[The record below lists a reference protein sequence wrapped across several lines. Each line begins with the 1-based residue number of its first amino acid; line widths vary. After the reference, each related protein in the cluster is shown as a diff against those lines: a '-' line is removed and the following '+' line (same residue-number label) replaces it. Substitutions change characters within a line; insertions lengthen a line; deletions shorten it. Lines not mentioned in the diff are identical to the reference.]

1 MYENCCLKSFLS
13 VDCHW
18 KASNETKYCSLLKNI
33 KNTFFVRNIFL
44 PKESNVFHRNL
55 FLQEGFKSSFSRN
68 WFWQIGPFI
77 RENFLIDVYLLIT
90 NITFNN
96 DSLMPV
102 IFTFLHFAR
111 NFDKTLEIPSENKF
125 SRISYFVYVKE
136 YFLDLF
142 YRKTKTLQFELK
154 ICKNYPL

>member
-1 MYENCCLKSFLS
+1 MFSTEIYSCRRGLKALFHGIDFGKLGHSFA
-13 VDCHW
+13 
-18 KASNETKYCSLLKNI
+18 KIY
-33 KNTFFVRNIFL
+33 
-44 PKESNVFHRNL
+44 
-55 FLQEGFKSSFSRN
+55 
-68 WFWQIGPFI
+68 
-77 RENFLIDVYLLIT
+77 LIDVYLLIT
-90 NITFNN
+90 NITFSN

-154 ICKNYPL
+154 ICKNCPL

>member
-1 MYENCCLKSFLS
+1 MFSTEIYSCRRGLKALFHGIDFDKLGHSFA
-13 VDCHW
+13 
-18 KASNETKYCSLLKNI
+18 KIY
-33 KNTFFVRNIFL
+33 
-44 PKESNVFHRNL
+44 
-55 FLQEGFKSSFSRN
+55 
-68 WFWQIGPFI
+68 
-77 RENFLIDVYLLIT
+77 LIDVYLLIT
-90 NITFNN
+90 NVTFSN

-102 IFTFLHFAR
+102 IFIFLHFAR